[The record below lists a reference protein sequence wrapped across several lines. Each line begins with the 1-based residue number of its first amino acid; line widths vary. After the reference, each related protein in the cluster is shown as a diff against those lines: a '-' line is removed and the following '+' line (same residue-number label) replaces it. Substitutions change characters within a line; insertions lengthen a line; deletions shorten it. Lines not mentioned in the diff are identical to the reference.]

1 MNLWITLLDCRRK
14 LKMTQGEHAECLFKL
29 LECRNNNCPFLRLMA
44 FISTVGSK
52 TWLWRI
58 SALHVWPWSLMS
70 EPSTS
75 DCLTC
80 LSSTLTCGSGC
91 RVSLGPASHAVISCR
106 PKRPPDINEKRMWAT
121 AWEAFQMA
129 EWRCKSNGWD
139 MGSAAEPE
147 DGARWKLHEIKF
159 QGGGSF
165 SESDWEQRRG
175 TSGTSSR
182 SCPFRHRGIWKAFL
196 ITARYFF
203 IWLVIS

>member
-1 MNLWITLLDCRRK
+1 MWMFVR
-14 LKMTQGEHAECLFKL
+14 
-29 LECRNNNCPFLRLMA
+29 
-44 FISTVGSK
+44 TVGMRKQQLPVSAPNGVYFNLRFEDL

-58 SALHVWPWSLMS
+58 SALHVWPWSVMS

-75 DCLTC
+75 DCLPCRHPRWHVGVTVGR
-80 LSSTLTCGSGC
+80 LWVPRPTQWSVVGLKGLLTST
-91 RVSLGPASHAVISCR
+91 R
-106 PKRPPDINEKRMWAT
+106 KRMWAT